1 MRLREFAPSPDRD
14 HNDDVPDPIFV
25 LANRWWNA
33 TDRQPQIEH
42 VLNSLGWSIHQVES
56 EDDAVQLQHR
66 DGTTHFISADDFDP
80 DLFEISDD
88 LRRSYLD
95 RAGKV
100 VDRRLERMARVRDR
114 LNKGYEIYHAD
125 RPAGSA
131 QIVDRFEADTP
142 ALAQQY
148 YEKFIRDYVSD
159 VDFDLRLRRSTGIME
174 GLSQN
179 QAQVR
184 KTLNA
189 WMNQDQQY
197 EDPTQRAGFQAKVWP
212 YIQKNIQLIMS
223 DKGAD
228 GKGSYPAAPYA
239 AWLLVQ
245 HMDAYPQNQAS
256 FLSALE
262 QSGLD
267 PTDGDGKNIGKL
279 QFLRDRLAVNKWI
292 AANANNKEYYVNGK
306 PLPNPTVNVRN
317 PAMFKDAGQVAT
329 SRDGALK
336 NAIAAGNK
344 LLVAAVQATNAQ
356 TQPSFKQ
363 GVNEAVNPM
372 RQQAGRM
379 IDKYFGKIYEY
390 GDSGLDYLDNH
401 APTWYG
407 LSDQYNGD
415 IDVIIATAPANLL
428 AKAAQELKKVAGD
441 LGYELSEAAGT
452 PQYVTRIDSGEVKDF
467 DSNMPTYYHTKDWSQ
482 SGQFKPGSKIPK
494 NFSGKVQG
502 TFAGDPH
509 RTALYATGNAN
520 ETRYV
525 EFTQNGQPIVYFDKK
540 DLPKMRGRK
549 TYLTVFDAA
558 NFKKLPTGEYF
569 SDNPGKPVKQEPI
582 ADPFQYIASQGWIVR
597 TTDDLNKVFKQV
609 QALHKAGKIPQYG
622 GEGMD
627 SQSNLKEIARIPQ
640 GDFGDKDTLV
650 APKHDVEKKELP
662 GGSGFTYAVDK
673 TGTGNLEIMIFDGDT
688 LAAELDLFET
698 QDVTGAWRVETV
710 AVNPEYRSR
719 GLGKALYGIAL
730 SILRLTVEAGDTQT
744 KHGRRMWLMLNS
756 IPGVEVV
763 GYNMERTGKYK
774 PGPNDKIIAQ
784 DKNWTK
790 YTFPV
795 RPGVNSMCS
804 ARRGVG
810 MYTSQASMIAQW
822 TGK

>member
-1 MRLREFAPSPDRD
+1 MRLREFAPSLDRD

-33 TDRQPQIEH
+33 TDKQPQIEH

-142 ALAQQY
+142 ALAQRY
-148 YEKFIRDYVSD
+148 YERFIHNYESD
-159 VDFDLRLRRSTGIME
+159 VDFDLRLRRATGIM
-174 GLSQN
+174 
-179 QAQVR
+179 
-184 KTLNA
+184 
-189 WMNQDQQY
+189 
-197 EDPTQRAGFQAKVWP
+197 
-212 YIQKNIQLIMS
+212 
-223 DKGAD
+223 
-228 GKGSYPAAPYA
+228 
-239 AWLLVQ
+239 
-245 HMDAYPQNQAS
+245 
-256 FLSALE
+256 
-262 QSGLD
+262 
-267 PTDGDGKNIGKL
+267 
-279 QFLRDRLAVNKWI
+279 
-292 AANANNKEYYVNGK
+292 
-306 PLPNPTVNVRN
+306 
-317 PAMFKDAGQVAT
+317 
-329 SRDGALK
+329 
-336 NAIAAGNK
+336 
-344 LLVAAVQATNAQ
+344 
-356 TQPSFKQ
+356 
-363 GVNEAVNPM
+363 
-372 RQQAGRM
+372 
-379 IDKYFGKIYEY
+379 
-390 GDSGLDYLDNH
+390 
-401 APTWYG
+401 
-407 LSDQYNGD
+407 
-415 IDVIIATAPANLL
+415 
-428 AKAAQELKKVAGD
+428 
-441 LGYELSEAAGT
+441 
-452 PQYVTRIDSGEVKDF
+452 
-467 DSNMPTYYHTKDWSQ
+467 
-482 SGQFKPGSKIPK
+482 
-494 NFSGKVQG
+494 
-502 TFAGDPH
+502 
-509 RTALYATGNAN
+509 
-520 ETRYV
+520 
-525 EFTQNGQPIVYFDKK
+525 
-540 DLPKMRGRK
+540 
-549 TYLTVFDAA
+549 
-558 NFKKLPTGEYF
+558 
-569 SDNPGKPVKQEPI
+569 
-582 ADPFQYIASQGWIVR
+582 
-597 TTDDLNKVFKQV
+597 
-609 QALHKAGKIPQYG
+609 
-622 GEGMD
+622 
-627 SQSNLKEIARIPQ
+627 EIARIPQ

-795 RPGVNSMCS
+795 RPGVNSMRS
-804 ARRGVG
+804 ARRGTG
-810 MYTSQASMIAQW
+810 MYTSQASMIARW
-822 TGK
+822 TGR